1 MNNTLPKTK
10 KYILTLVAFMLYVI
24 QYAQEV
30 KPPNPGRPGGGHPG
44 ENLPI
49 DGGIFL
55 LSILAVAYGVMKK
68 K

>member
-10 KYILTLVAFMLYVI
+10 KYILTLVAFMLCI
-24 QYAQEV
+24 MQYAQDV
-30 KPPNPGRPGGGHPG
+30 KPPVPTRDHPG